1 MGEVQILQGN
11 LGARIWRKKGTQSC
25 GYLQAEEV
33 ARAKSQH
40 QRVGKPGT
48 ECMGEGSGVRCGRAH
63 GDEEN
68 MGLAASYS
76 LKVLGFSSE

>member
-1 MGEVQILQGN
+1 MEE
-11 LGARIWRKKGTQSC
+11 KGTQSC
-25 GYLQAEEV
+25 GYLQAEGV

-40 QRVGKPGT
+40 QRVDKPGT
-48 ECMGEGSGVRCGRAH
+48 ECMGEGSEVCCSRAH